1 MTIFITFLTSR
12 INPEMVYR
20 INRVTDTV
28 TFTLL
33 VGAVPPTNLI
43 TEDFTFA
50 DEATAIAALDDF
62 VAEARTLTIEEAIQS
77 VAEGVLANSELT
89 KGALKNINRGSIDDR
104 IAVLVGAIVSTAEEL
119 VAQYETI

>member
-12 INPEMVYR
+12 INPEMVYK

-33 VGAVPPTNLI
+33 VGAVPPTILV

-50 DEATAIAALDDF
+50 DEAAAISALDDF
-62 VAEARTLTIEEAIQS
+62 VADARALTIEEAIQS
-77 VAEGVLANSELT
+77 VAEGVLGNGEITS
-89 KGALKNINRGSIDDR
+89 GSLKNINLGTVDER
-104 IAVLVGAIVSTAEEL
+104 IAVLVGAILVTSQEL
-119 VAQYETI
+119 VAQYENL

>member
-12 INPEMVYR
+12 INPEMVYK

-50 DEATAIAALDDF
+50 DEATAIAALNDF

-77 VAEGVLANSELT
+77 VAEGVLANSEIT
-89 KGALKNINRGSIDDR
+89 KGALKNINLGSIDDR

>member
-50 DEATAIAALDDF
+50 DEATAIAALNDF

-77 VAEGVLANSELT
+77 VAEGVLANSEIH
-89 KGALKNINRGSIDDR
+89 KGAPKNINLGSIYEL
-104 IAVLVGAIVSTAEEL
+104 IAVLLGAIVSIAVEL
-119 VAQYETI
+119 VAQYDRI